1 MLVAAA
7 GRFQQGDHGCGVL
20 IVGGGL
26 SGRTVY
32 GVNDKPHNGFGQ
44 LIYSIEIACY
54 FPEIR
59 SSTAVAIRSNRL
71 SWPLRA
77 SSIRPTGRPPATGSG
92 REMPQRSDRKS
103 TRLNSSH

>member
-7 GRFQQGDHGCGVL
+7 DRFQQGDHGGGVL

-26 SGRTVY
+26 SGRTVH

-77 SSIRPTGRPPATGSG
+77 SSIRPTG
-92 REMPQRSDRKS
+92 ERKS
-103 TRLNSSH
+103 TRLNSRHQCASRM

>member
-26 SGRTVY
+26 SGRTVH

-44 LIYSIEIACY
+44 LIYSIETACY

-77 SSIRPTGRPPATGSG
+77 SSIRPT
-92 REMPQRSDRKS
+92 RSDEHTSELQSLMRTS
-103 TRLNSSH
+103 DAVF